1 MRNIDKTIALIV
13 LGLSVGTASRAR
25 QSSDTRS
32 AAPAPPILNINDAD
46 GANAPDG
53 AAGEALPAGRNT
65 CWKQAGLSKTTM
77 EQRKSIVS
85 SAKIKIQNLQGDSAL
100 TAAQQKQQIRQIRAD
115 ARQQVARLL
124 TPEQQQA
131 LRQCREDRA
140 AALPSG
146 AGQSDAAGSS
156 AAPPAPQEAPGA
168 AQPK

>member
-1 MRNIDKTIALIV
+1 MRKIDKTIALIV

-32 AAPAPPILNINDAD
+32 AAPAPPSLNIHDSD
-46 GANAPDG
+46 GANAPGG
-53 AAGEALPAGRNT
+53 AALPAGRNT
-65 CWKQAGLSKTTM
+65 CWKQAGLSKSTM
-77 EQRKSIVS
+77 EQRKSILS
-85 SAKIKIQNLQGDSAL
+85 SAKVKIQNLPGDSAL
-100 TAAQQKQQIRQIRAD
+100 PAAQQKQQIRQIRAD

-140 AALPSG
+140 AALSSG